1 MKKALISIF
10 LVTFIIMSS
19 SCTANHILKPNELYF
34 ADATASVFGEGKNDA
49 KIDLTGR
56 TVFVSD
62 NYNETQQYV
71 TVSID
76 GKEYTGKLGS
86 VFLSPFFEDDRLI
99 YECETDNG
107 FLEISVN
114 KSHGD
119 FVGYRFITTETGEET
134 FEKCR
139 DAADAALQESGLDGT
154 YIHDAFCERSGG
166 KPDVGGKYNFYYCKI
181 IDGIA
186 TNEMVKISV
195 SSSTGLVTAKQ
206 IFCSHT
212 FENEK
217 NVAYDEKSCEELLND
232 YFSDFAAAYAK
243 DSIKCDSFTVIA
255 KYFARLAD
263 GRYGIIYHVY
273 YKRYSGDIAPDEY
286 SNGLKLFIELE

>member
-139 DAADAALQESGLDGT
+139 DAAMPPCKNQDLTEHIYTMLFAKEAAGNQT
-154 YIHDAFCERSGG
+154 W
-166 KPDVGGKYNFYYCKI
+166 VVNI
-181 IDGIA
+181 IF
-186 TNEMVKISV
+186 T
-195 SSSTGLVTAKQ
+195 TAKSSMVSLQ
-206 IFCSHT
+206 M
-212 FENEK
+212 K
-217 NVAYDEKSCEELLND
+217 W
-232 YFSDFAAAYAK
+232 
-243 DSIKCDSFTVIA
+243 
-255 KYFARLAD
+255 
-263 GRYGIIYHVY
+263 
-273 YKRYSGDIAPDEY
+273 
-286 SNGLKLFIELE
+286 